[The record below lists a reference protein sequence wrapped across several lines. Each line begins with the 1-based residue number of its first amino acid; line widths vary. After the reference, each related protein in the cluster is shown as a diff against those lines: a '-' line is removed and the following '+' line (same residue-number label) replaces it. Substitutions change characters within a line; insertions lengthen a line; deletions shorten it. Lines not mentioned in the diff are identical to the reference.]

1 LEHSAGGLDAGGV
14 SGCRRWWGVS
24 DEEAVAQTLN
34 GYLGDGWP
42 APPYS
47 GDQVATLALCLEMA
61 QEG

>member
-1 LEHSAGGLDAGGV
+1 M
-14 SGCRRWWGVS
+14 S

-34 GYLGDGWP
+34 GYPGDGWP

-61 QEG
+61 GEAISETHMNLIVS